1 MLELVPNYYKNQ
13 QMSSKAVANYHH
25 VLKFVTDCYMTQN
38 MCDKAVNT
46 HPSTVQ
52 CFKTQ
57 EICDKVVTRCFLYL
71 ILLLIGIEL
80 KKYMTELIL
89 PIFF

>member
-1 MLELVPNYYKNQ
+1 MLELVPDYYKNQ
-13 QMSSKAVANYHH
+13 KMSSKAIDNYHH
-25 VLKFVTDCYMTQN
+25 VSKFVPDCYMTQN
-38 MCDKAVNT
+38 TCDKAANT
-46 HPSTVQ
+46 YPSTVQ
-52 CFKTQ
+52 CYKTQ
-57 EICDKVVTRCFLYL
+57 EICDKVVNRCFLYL